1 MTNNEKH
8 DQLTFQNPTTRYVQ
22 IDPPVQSQ
30 EAPAWTA
37 TWIPAPI
44 WARRPTAAPGA
55 WRAARP

>member
-30 EAPAWTA
+30 EAPGLD
-37 TWIPAPI
+37 
-44 WARRPTAAPGA
+44 RDLGGGS
-55 WRAARP
+55 